1 MGKRTEQM
9 TKPISPE
16 PDRNPDVPDNQR
28 QSRMLVDVSDPYVVL
43 GLERGAPQAQ
53 VRQAYFALVRQHPP
67 EKDPQTF
74 KAIRAAYE
82 QLDTAETQ
90 AQTDLFL
97 LQPPPA
103 WDPPR
108 SSPAF
113 DLAFHAEDAFI
124 ALQAWDDTGHP
135 DLTDDFREVEI

>member
-1 MGKRTEQM
+1 MGKRREHM

-16 PDRNPDVPDNQR
+16 SDRNSNVPDNQR
-28 QSRMLVDVSDPYVVL
+28 QSRMPADVSDPYVVL
-43 GLERGAPQAQ
+43 GLERGTSQDQ
-53 VRQAYFALVRQHPP
+53 VRQAYFAMVREHPP
-67 EKDPQTF
+67 EKDPQAF

-90 AQTDLFL
+90 AETDLFL

-103 WDPPR
+103 WHPPG

-113 DLAFHAEDAFI
+113 DLAFHAEDALI

-135 DLTDDFREVEI
+135 DLTDDFREVGI